1 MTSTAKKF
9 LVDNF
14 ANILI
19 ALSVIFLIFELNQNR
34 RMMERELVFM
44 EAQAFQM
51 RADSALELNLTLA
64 ENRDLRVL
72 IENAQKEGIE
82 TLNEIDRQTL
92 FDLFHARK
100 IVVENTYFQVDIG
113 LVDREFW
120 EQVGVG
126 AIMRSGRLWI
136 DLGIQMNPS
145 FKKEVV
151 RVLSEMDA
159 NDRLNQSIS

>member
-1 MTSTAKKF
+1 
-9 LVDNF
+9 
-14 ANILI
+14 
-19 ALSVIFLIFELNQNR
+19 
-34 RMMERELVFM
+34 M

-72 IENAQKEGIE
+72 IENAQEEGIE

-136 DLGIQMNPS
+136 DLGI
-145 FKKEVV
+145 
-151 RVLSEMDA
+151 
-159 NDRLNQSIS
+159 

>member
-1 MTSTAKKF
+1 
-9 LVDNF
+9 
-14 ANILI
+14 
-19 ALSVIFLIFELNQNR
+19 
-34 RMMERELVFM
+34 M

-51 RADSALELNLTLA
+51 RADSALELNLALA
-64 ENRDLRVL
+64 ENRDLGIL
-72 IENAQKEGIE
+72 TENARKKGIE
-82 TLNEIDRQTL
+82 TLNEIDRLTL
-92 FDLFHARK
+92 FNLFHARK

-126 AIMRSGRLWI
+126 AIKRSGRLWI

-145 FKKEVV
+145 FKKEVI

-159 NDRLNQSIS
+159 EDGLNQSVS